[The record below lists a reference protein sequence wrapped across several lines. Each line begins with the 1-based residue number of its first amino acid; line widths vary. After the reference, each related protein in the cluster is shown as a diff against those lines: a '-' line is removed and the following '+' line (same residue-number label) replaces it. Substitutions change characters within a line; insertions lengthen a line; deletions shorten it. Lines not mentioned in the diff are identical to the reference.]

1 MDVLDEPSIGLHPD
15 NINGL
20 LHVFHELVEQ
30 GNSLV
35 VVDHNIDIIRAADW
49 VVEIGPGSGAEG
61 GRVIDQGTPA
71 ELKKKTASLIGPFLN
86 GKAQI
91 KVRQTT
97 SEKAASET
105 SFTVSNYFNLKNV
118 TAIIPTNQIT
128 AVTGF
133 SSAGKTSLILDSL
146 VPALKAQE
154 KGDSLPKQ
162 IDKLNTPIKS
172 VVSVDAVP
180 VGKSTRSTVAT
191 YTSIMDNLRRLFAAQ
206 PAAKEK
212 HWTASYF
219 SYNNKQGACSNCGG
233 TGIVTLD
240 IQYLPDM
247 QQICPVCNGDR
258 YNKEIQQIKWHDYS
272 IVDLLNLDVRHA
284 IPIFKDVPKIQR
296 ELKLLDEVGL
306 GYLHLGE
313 STPTLSGGEA
323 QRLKLVKHLNRQQ
336 KTTLFVFDEPSV
348 GLHPLDVQVLLQ
360 VMQRL
365 IDRGATIIIIT
376 HDINLMVNADYLIDL
391 GPRGGKNGGQIV
403 AQGHPADLIR
413 NPKSLTTQYLA
424 EFVGR
429 FQN

>member
-1 MDVLDEPSIGLHPD
+1 
-15 NINGL
+15 
-20 LHVFHELVEQ
+20 
-30 GNSLV
+30 
-35 VVDHNIDIIRAADW
+35 
-49 VVEIGPGSGAEG
+49 
-61 GRVIDQGTPA
+61 
-71 ELKKKTASLIGPFLN
+71 
-86 GKAQI
+86 
-91 KVRQTT
+91 
-97 SEKAASET
+97 
-105 SFTVSNYFNLKNV
+105 
-118 TAIIPTNQIT
+118 
-128 AVTGF
+128 
-133 SSAGKTSLILDSL
+133 
-146 VPALKAQE
+146 
-154 KGDSLPKQ
+154 
-162 IDKLNTPIKS
+162 
-172 VVSVDAVP
+172 
-180 VGKSTRSTVAT
+180 
-191 YTSIMDNLRRLFAAQ
+191 
-206 PAAKEK
+206 
-212 HWTASYF
+212 
-219 SYNNKQGACSNCGG
+219 
-233 TGIVTLD
+233 
-240 IQYLPDM
+240 M
-247 QQICPVCNGDR
+247 QQICPVCSGDR

-376 HDINLMVNADYLIDL
+376 HDVNLMVNADYLIDL